1 MNYQFSILFFNSQI
15 NLPKTKDKLC
25 LIVNFC
31 FPLTILH
38 CQYFLFLFCYSYGI
52 LSGKGYYN
60 VARFALLIGLLQF
73 KGKIFSN
80 VHFTFY
86 SAGTSGPRIGYITY
100 VILLQIQAHSYK
112 PQLYKFISSHTSLII
127 LVYVYLL
134 GSYL

>member
-15 NLPKTKDKLC
+15 NLPKLC
-25 LIVNFC
+25 LVVNFC

-38 CQYFLFLFCYSYGI
+38 CQYFLFLFCYSYGK

-80 VHFTFY
+80 VHFTVY

-100 VILLQIQAHSYK
+100 VILLHIQALSFK
-112 PQLYKFISSHTSLII
+112 SQVYKFISSHTSLII
-127 LVYVYLL
+127 QVYVYLL